1 MDLWEHEYI
10 EYEIRC
16 IKARQRRSNQ
26 ISSKID
32 LPEEKIEELPG
43 EKIKRLEKELKEEK
57 DKIKKLKKE
66 ADDTAYRH
74 WHDKHDKMKEEAAH
88 MNSCA
93 ARAYAEKWY
102 QKHGRSW

>member
-10 EYEIRC
+10 EYEIRR
-16 IKARQRRSNQ
+16 IKAHQRKSNP
-26 ISSKID
+26 ISST
-32 LPEEKIEELPG
+32 ESSTEELQE

-57 DKIKKLKKE
+57 DKTKKLKKE
-66 ADDTAYRH
+66 ADDAAYRH